1 MAHVIVIVAYDV
13 SDSRRR
19 RRLASTLSAVGWRLQ
34 ESVFQCILDGET
46 AEEFNDELT
55 RQIDTSSDAV
65 HVFRLCRP
73 CYAHSAASH
82 GERPPLMDTHWIS

>member
-1 MAHVIVIVAYDV
+1 MIVVVAYDV

-19 RRLASTLSAVGWRLQ
+19 RRLATALSAVGWRLQ

-46 AEEFNDELT
+46 AAEFNEELA
-55 RQIDTSSDAV
+55 RQIDQRTDTV

-73 CYAHSAASH
+73 CYATSAASH
-82 GERPPLMDTHWIS
+82 GDRPPVIDTHWTA